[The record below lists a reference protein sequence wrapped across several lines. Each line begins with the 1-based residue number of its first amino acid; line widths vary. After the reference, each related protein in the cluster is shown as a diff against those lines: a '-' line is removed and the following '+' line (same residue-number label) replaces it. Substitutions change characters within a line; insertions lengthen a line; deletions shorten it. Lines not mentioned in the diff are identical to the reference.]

1 LSDRYK
7 KEKAARENERE
18 GKGDYNDDK
27 KIASPSEESIVP
39 SNAKTTIEEKGTGE
53 EYANNEECQAERTAK
68 TKRSLS
74 SSLKSIFGIFGPGV
88 ITGASDDDPSGIATY
103 SQAGAQF
110 GFGMLWMVLFLYPL
124 MTVVQEICARIGLV
138 TGSGLAAVIKKRHSK
153 KIVYPIASL
162 LLIANT
168 INIGADIGAMSAS
181 VRLIFPQLP
190 FFLVTLAFTAFI
202 LLSEIFVPY
211 NKYVKIL
218 KYLTLSLFAYVAT
231 TIIVGGN
238 LQQILINT
246 IVPHIEFNAN
256 FAMLFVAVIGTTI
269 SPYLFFWQASEEAE
283 EDVAKKKIKE
293 IGKGRPKVSKK
304 EIKVM
309 RGDVMVGMAFS
320 VLIMYS
326 IMVSTAG
333 TMHANGITDIAT
345 ADQAAKALQPLV
357 KSFPNAGEIAE
368 TIFALGI
375 IGTGLL
381 AVPVLAGSCGYA
393 LSEAFGWKQGLSRKF
408 GQAKYFYLIIAASTV
423 IGLWINFTNIDPI
436 KALIYTAVINGI
448 IALPMLFAI
457 MRIANDKKILGK
469 DMANRRISN
478 VLGWGAFI
486 VMTVSVLILFVTWGR

>member
-1 LSDRYK
+1 MCWLSDRK
-7 KEKAARENERE
+7 EEEKAASENEKE
-18 GKGDYNDDK
+18 EDDD
-27 KIASPSEESIVP
+27 IEES
-39 SNAKTTIEEKGTGE
+39 K
-53 EYANNEECQAERTAK
+53 AEGPAK
-68 TKRSLS
+68 TKRSS
-74 SSLKSIFGIFGPGV
+74 SSQLKSIFEIFGPGI

-103 SQAGAQF
+103 SQVGAQF

-124 MTVVQEICARIGLV
+124 MTVVQEMCARIGLV
-138 TGSGLAAVIKKRHSK
+138 TGSGLVGAIKKRHSV

-181 VRLIFPQLP
+181 IRLIFPQLP
-190 FFLVTLAFTAFI
+190 FVLVSLAFTAFI
-202 LLSEIFVPY
+202 LLSEILVPY

-238 LQQILINT
+238 LQQILVGT
-246 IVPHIEFNAN
+246 ILPHIEFNAN
-256 FAMLFVAVIGTTI
+256 FAMLFVAVVGTTI

-293 IGKGRPKVSKK
+293 IGKGSPKVSKK
-304 EIKVM
+304 EVRLM
-309 RGDVMVGMAFS
+309 RADVMLGMAFS
-320 VLIMYS
+320 LLIMYA

-333 TMHANGITDIAT
+333 TLHVNGITDIAT
-345 ADQAAKALQPLV
+345 ADQAAKALEPLV
-357 KSFPNAGEIAE
+357 KSFPYAGEIAE

-393 LSEAFGWKQGLSRKF
+393 LSDAFGWREGLSKKF
-408 GQAKYFYLIIAASTV
+408 GQAKYFYLIIAASTI

-448 IALPMLFAI
+448 VAVPMLFAI
-457 MRIANDKKILGK
+457 MRIANDKKILGNMTNK
-469 DMANRRISN
+469 RLSN
-478 VLGWGAFI
+478 VLGWIAFFI
-486 VMTVSVLILFVTWGR
+486 MSLSVLILFVTWSK